1 MNSGS
6 RKSDRYAHNSNVIL
20 KNSELGSSFRGELFN
35 FSDEG
40 FYFETDEFMCPGT
53 DIYIGLLNSP
63 YSQRPNTYDCRRIS
77 IKWSKRLIDSGYKYG
92 YGAEQ
97 VEFNHGA
104 FEKVPMDKGGRQ
116 DKITR
121 INDNGRHRRKHD
133 RKSFIASVY
142 FVSENQYYR
151 GIIENMSR
159 GGFFIRTREVL
170 RKGQLLSITIPG
182 TRFNDGTMIKA
193 EVMRVQRGGIGVKVT
208 GFLKHKK
215 YRSQPISHTHY
226 I

>member
-1 MNSGS
+1 MSSDS
-6 RKSDRYAHNSNVIL
+6 RKTDRYLHNSKVIL
-20 KNSELGSSFRGELFN
+20 KDSELGSSFRGELFN

-40 FYFETDEFMCPGT
+40 FYFETDEFMSPGA

-63 YSQRPNTYDCRRIS
+63 YSQNANTYDCRRIS
-77 IKWSKRLIDSGYKYG
+77 VKWSKRLIDSGYKYG

-97 VEFNHGA
+97 VEFNRHTS
-104 FEKVPMDKGGRQ
+104 EKVSMVKGGRQ
-116 DKITR
+116 DKVTLVD
-121 INDNGRHRRKHD
+121 DNGRRRRKHN

-142 FVSENQYYR
+142 FVSENQYCR

-170 RKGQLLSITIPG
+170 RNGQLLSITIPG

-193 EVMRVQRGGIGVKVT
+193 EVVRVQRDGIGVKVT
-208 GFLKHKK
+208 GFLKHRK

>member
-1 MNSGS
+1 MSSDS
-6 RKSDRYAHNSNVIL
+6 RKSDRYLHSSKVIL
-20 KNSELGSSFRGELFN
+20 KDSELGSSFRGELFN

-40 FYFETDEFMCPGT
+40 FYFETDEFMSAGT

-63 YSQRPNTYDCRRIS
+63 YSRRPNTYDCRRIS
-77 IKWSKRLIDSGYKYG
+77 VKWCKRLIDSGYKYG

-97 VEFNHGA
+97 IQINRYVS
-104 FEKVPMDKGGRQ
+104 EKVSMVKGGRQ
-116 DKITR
+116 NKISR
-121 INDNGRHRRKHD
+121 VDDNGRRCRKHD

-170 RKGQLLSITIPG
+170 HRGQLLSLTIPG

-193 EVMRVQRGGIGVKVT
+193 EVVRVQRGGIGVRVT